1 MQLNERIEEFQT
13 LGVNIVAISYDSYE
27 ENASFAEAEALKFPI
42 LADQDATT
50 VKGFG
55 ILNEDYEVGHFAY
68 GIPHPG
74 IIFVLPDATIG
85 FKRAAPGYKERP
97 NLDELVTAVQEASQS
112 S

>member
-1 MQLNERIEEFQT
+1 MQLNERFEEFQT
-13 LGVNIVAISYDSYE
+13 LGVNIAAVSYDPYLQ
-27 ENASFAEAEALKFPI
+27 NAAFAKEQVLKYPI

-55 ILNEDYEVGHFAY
+55 ILNEEYTVGHPAY

-74 IIFVLPDATIG
+74 IIFVLPDTTIK
-85 FKRAAPGYKERP
+85 FKRAVPGYKDRP
-97 NLDELVTAVQEASQS
+97 DLDELVRAVQEASLS

>member
-1 MQLNERIEEFQT
+1 MQLNERFEEFQS
-13 LGVNIVAISYDSYE
+13 LGVNIAAISYDSHE
-27 ENASFAEAEALKFPI
+27 QNSSFAEEQNLKYPI

-55 ILNEDYEVGHFAY
+55 ILNEEYTVGHPAY

-74 IIFVLPDATIG
+74 IIFVLPDATIN
-85 FKRAAPGYKERP
+85 FKRAVPGYKERP
-97 NLDELVTAVQEASQS
+97 NLDELVLAVQQAALS

>member
-1 MQLNERIEEFQT
+1 MQLNERFEEFQS
-13 LGVNIVAISYDSYE
+13 LGVSVAAISYDTHVQNS
-27 ENASFAEAEALKFPI
+27 SFAEEQGLKYPI

-55 ILNEDYEVGHFAY
+55 ILNEEYTVGHPAY

-74 IIFVLPDATIG
+74 VIFVLPDSTIK
-85 FKRAAPGYKERP
+85 FKRAVPGYKDRP
-97 NLDELVTAVQEASQS
+97 NLDELVLAVREASLS